1 MPAPLVLLPGL
12 LNTAEVWQRVVDAL
26 DPAAPPH
33 RPELTQDDS
42 IAAMAARVL
51 ADAPA
56 EPFALAGLSMGG
68 YVALEIMRQAP
79 ARVARL
85 ALIDTQARPDT
96 EEATERRHALMR
108 IADGGRFDTVADR
121 LMPLLLDAPRI
132 DDPALTALIR
142 AMAHAVGAGA
152 FGRQQRAI
160 IGRADS
166 RPGLG
171 AIACP
176 TLVLCGEHDLLTP
189 LERHEE
195 MAQAIPGAKLV
206 VVPACGHMAPIE
218 RPREVAR
225 ALQDWL
231 EA

>member
-12 LNTAEVWQRVVDAL
+12 LNTGEVWQRVIDAL
-26 DPAAPPH
+26 GPVTPPH
-33 RPELTQDDS
+33 LPDLTQDDS

-51 ADAPA
+51 AGAPA
-56 EPFALAGLSMGG
+56 EPFALAGQSMGG

-108 IADGGRFDTVADR
+108 IADAGRFDTVADR

-132 DDPALTALIR
+132 DDPVLTTLIR
-142 AMAHAVGAGA
+142 KMAHAVGAEA

-189 LERHEE
+189 PDRHAE
-195 MAQAIPGAKLV
+195 MAQAIAGAKLV
-206 VVPACGHMAPIE
+206 VVPACGHMALVE
-218 RPREVAR
+218 RPREIAR

-231 EA
+231 DA